1 MFLIYQNH
9 GVINMKKEKLL
20 EIFNELLEEWYSAEC
35 TLEGFSTFQ
44 DEDSLEKQ
52 KKEYVERFNDAL
64 E

>member
-1 MFLIYQNH
+1 
-9 GVINMKKEKLL
+9 MKKDKLL

-52 KKEYVERFNDAL
+52 RKEYDERFNEVL
-64 E
+64 KQL